1 MNSSK
6 NESSADEV
14 EEESSKE
21 DITEVT
27 EEISEEVTDE
37 EVAEEEASAEEE
49 EDPNNS
55 QVAPDPEKCF
65 QSDEDY
71 FRGLPDKE
79 FRWLSKNEIAFGE
92 INGGTYK
99 CTACFKQ
106 INPGLLERGFDFE
119 LTCRHHKLHSILL
132 LLLLQARWRPRLFF

>member
-6 NESSADEV
+6 NESSADEA
-14 EEESSKE
+14 EESTKE

-27 EEISEEVTDE
+27 EEISEEVPDE
-37 EVAEEEASAEEE
+37 EEEEASAEEE
-49 EDPNNS
+49 EEEDLDNS
-55 QVAPDPEKCF
+55 QVAPHPEKCF

-79 FRWLSKNEIAFGE
+79 FRWLSKNEITFGE
-92 INGGTYK
+92 IDGGTFK

-106 INPGLLERGFDFE
+106 IN
-119 LTCRHHKLHSILL
+119 HKV
-132 LLLLQARWRPRLFF
+132 

>member
-6 NESSADEV
+6 NDSSADEV
-14 EEESSKE
+14 EESTKE

-27 EEISEEVTDE
+27 EEISEEVPDEVTDE
-37 EVAEEEASAEEE
+37 EKEEASAEEE
-49 EDPNNS
+49 EDLDNS

-79 FRWLSKNEIAFGE
+79 FRWLSKNEITFGE
-92 INGGTYK
+92 IDGGTFK

-106 INPGLLERGFDFE
+106 IN
-119 LTCRHHKLHSILL
+119 HKV
-132 LLLLQARWRPRLFF
+132 